1 MHGKKKRLKKKNT
14 NHVDRFDYGAQLGR
28 VARTEQTSVQ
38 KLLGY
43 ICGDDGYDL
52 SMKEM
57 AYPKVTSDVFP
68 ICCYARIRFPS
79 GKEPTENIW
88 KAKAI

>member
-1 MHGKKKRLKKKNT
+1 MHNKKKKDT

-28 VARTEQTSVQ
+28 VARTEPTSVQ

-43 ICGDDGYDL
+43 ICGEDGYDL

-57 AYPKVTSDVFP
+57 ASSKVTSDVFP
-68 ICCYARIRFPS
+68 ICCCARNRLPS
-79 GKEPTENIW
+79 GKEPKENIW